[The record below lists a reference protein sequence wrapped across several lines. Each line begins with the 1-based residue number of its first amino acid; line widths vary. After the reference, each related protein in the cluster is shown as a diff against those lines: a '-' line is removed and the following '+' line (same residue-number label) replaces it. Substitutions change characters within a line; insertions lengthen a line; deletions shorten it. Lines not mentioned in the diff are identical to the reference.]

1 MKQVILSLVT
11 ILSVAGMVA
20 GATTAVFSDTHSI
33 LGNTVGTAKVVFDIR
48 ALNSGQISKPLNVT
62 GLVPTQWTGWG
73 RAELYNHSDSTA
85 VRMYMHVDNVTG
97 AACDKIN
104 LQVTTGHAGS
114 DAGERA
120 RDVHNAA
127 LLNIQGAGNRVEVT
141 GIPPFATIG
150 PNWTQVIQQRAQ
162 LDTSADD
169 TYQNKTCTWDEVF
182 VAETPTY

>member
-1 MKQVILSLVT
+1 
-11 ILSVAGMVA
+11 
-20 GATTAVFSDTHSI
+20 
-33 LGNTVGTAKVVFDIR
+33 
-48 ALNSGQISKPLNVT
+48 
-62 GLVPTQWTGWG
+62 
-73 RAELYNHSDSTA
+73 
-85 VRMYMHVDNVTG
+85 MYMHVDNVTG